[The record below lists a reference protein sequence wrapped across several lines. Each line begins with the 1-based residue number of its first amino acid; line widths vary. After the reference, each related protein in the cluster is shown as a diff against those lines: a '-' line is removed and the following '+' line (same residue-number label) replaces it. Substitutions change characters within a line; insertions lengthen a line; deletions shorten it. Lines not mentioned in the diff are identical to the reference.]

1 MFFFFVR
8 PRRLILSTSHTPSS
22 SLALFLPPPLE
33 THHHHPPK
41 TIATFQVAIERA
53 LSDPA
58 AKSNR
63 IDTALANVGA
73 LFAKRVSGAVSTE
86 VDPRVARDA
95 DAIVARAKALLALY
109 EERGVKGDKVLIRI
123 PATWE
128 GIEAAKRLEA
138 EGKKTHVILVSSFA
152 QAAAAAQAGVS
163 VVQPNIGA
171 LADWYRSHPNFP
183 RNPKGPREDS
193 GFSDADYNPG
203 IELAKRIW
211 LYNKK
216 YFPATKTMV
225 SGIRSRDDAL
235 ALAGVDFL
243 VAGPKVL
250 EALREMPTRVGYND
264 GLSAASAPA
273 DDVVPLT
280 AEAAAA
286 ATFDD
291 AETATLTK
299 QLFEEGLGTVGRDL
313 LEQGLKKLC
322 ADVDRLSSFDS
333 MVQGHE

>member
-1 MFFFFVR
+1 M
-8 PRRLILSTSHTPSS
+8 
-22 SLALFLPPPLE
+22 
-33 THHHHPPK
+33 
-41 TIATFQVAIERA
+41 
-53 LSDPA
+53 
-58 AKSNR
+58 
-63 IDTALANVGA
+63 
-73 LFAKRVSGAVSTE
+73 
-86 VDPRVARDA
+86 
-95 DAIVARAKALLALY
+95 LALY
-109 EERGVKGDKVLIRI
+109 EERGIKAEKVLIRI

-163 VVQPNIGA
+163 VVQPNVGS

-193 GFSDADYNPG
+193 GSLGASGYSPG

-211 LYNKK
+211 CYCRKFYPK
-216 YFPATKTMV
+216 TKVMI

-250 EALREMPTRVGYND
+250 EALREMPTRAGYND

-273 DDVVPLT
+273 DDVVALD
-280 AEAAAA
+280 AKAVAAAE
-286 ATFDD
+286 FDA
-291 AETATLTK
+291 AETATMTK
-299 QLFEEGLGTVGRDL
+299 QLFEEGLGTVGREL
-313 LEQGLKKLC
+313 LEEGLKKLC
-322 ADVDRLSSFDS
+322 ADVDRLASLDS